1 MEYSSIEPQETATE
15 TSKEKKKPGPAK
27 GQAKQ
32 IENNLKSLT
41 TRIESLEAL
50 VLRMAHQSGTSHA
63 IIRESG
69 LAPFNPQHKDMTK
82 FKVG

>member
-1 MEYSSIEPQETATE
+1 MESSFIEPQAEATQ
-15 TSKEKKKPGPAK
+15 EKKKPGPAK
-27 GQAKQ
+27 GQGKK
-32 IENNLKSLT
+32 IESDLKSLT
-41 TRIESLEAL
+41 TRLANLEAL

-69 LAPFNPQHKDMTK
+69 LAPFNPQHKDMNK